1 MNIKLA
7 MIFVL
12 ALIVGPASWLLVNYL
27 SADQLPVFAIISLWL
42 NSLVILFWLIKRSQK
57 SEPNDIEH
65 EQIFDLQQSNQP
77 ESSELELELEAKIQE
92 RTFELNI
99 ALQEL
104 EQANQE
110 LAELNTRDELSG
122 LYNRRYYNQKITAE
136 FRRCKRNLT
145 PLSLI
150 IVDIDHFK
158 NINDQ
163 YGHQVGDLCIETV
176 AKHIQ
181 SYMKRISDVGC
192 RYGGEEFCLIL
203 PDTEL
208 AGAVALAENIR
219 QKVPV
224 INYQEQQIAVH
235 VSCGIS
241 CYQQEQDASPD
252 MLFAAA
258 DKALYQA
265 KQQGRN
271 QVQQL
276 AISELES
283 Q

>member
-7 MIFVL
+7 LIFVL
-12 ALIVGPASWLLVNYL
+12 ALIAGPASWLLVNYL
-27 SADQLPVFAIISLWL
+27 SADQLPVFAVISLWL
-42 NSLVILFWLIKRSQK
+42 NSLVILFWLIKHNQQ
-57 SEPNDIEH
+57 SEPNNLEQ

-219 QKVPV
+219 QKIPE
-224 INYQEQQIAVH
+224 INYQQQQIAVH

-258 DKALYQA
+258 DKALYKA

>member
-27 SADQLPVFAIISLWL
+27 SADQLPVFAVISLWL
-42 NSLVILFWLIKRSQK
+42 NSLVILFWLIKRNQQ
-57 SEPNDIEH
+57 SEPNNLEQ

-258 DKALYQA
+258 DKALYKA

>member
-27 SADQLPVFAIISLWL
+27 SADQLPVFAVISLWL
-42 NSLVILFWLIKRSQK
+42 NSLVILFWLIKRNQQ
-57 SEPNDIEH
+57 SEPNNLEQ
-65 EQIFDLQQSNQP
+65 EQIFDLQPSSQP

-258 DKALYQA
+258 DKALYKA

>member
-7 MIFVL
+7 LIFVL

-27 SADQLPVFAIISLWL
+27 SADQLPVFAVISLWL
-42 NSLVILFWLIKRSQK
+42 NSLVILFWLIKHNQQ
-57 SEPNDIEH
+57 SEPNNLEQ

-158 NINDQ
+158 TINDQ

-258 DKALYQA
+258 DKALYKA